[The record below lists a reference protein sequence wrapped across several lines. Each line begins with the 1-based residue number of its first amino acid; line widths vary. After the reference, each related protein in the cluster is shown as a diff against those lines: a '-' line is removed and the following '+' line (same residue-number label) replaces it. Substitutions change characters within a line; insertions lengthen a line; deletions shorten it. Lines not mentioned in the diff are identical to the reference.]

1 MKNIVSLLLLLLPF
15 TLFAQTEKN
24 YLVGAVPVVD
34 GKVTFT
40 TEINV
45 ATLSQ
50 EQIHETLLTWANN
63 RYKPTGKH
71 NARILYSN
79 QEEGTIAIAGDE
91 YLVFTSNALSLDR
104 ARTYYQMLLT
114 SEKGKCKIS
123 ISRIRYHYDEARD
136 GGIKYIAEDWI
147 TDEVALNKNK
157 TKIYPIMG
165 KFRRKTIDMKDDIIK
180 DIQATLGNKMID
192 LGVSTSPAV
201 PKPQIVAEVQPTTVQ
216 APAPTNNQTVTAST
230 NEEDIIKQ
238 AVRMTIMAGND
249 EQFEISKECWGGYG
263 DLFGKKVTFCIIDTQ
278 KTMGNM
284 LMSQSDNYK
293 ISFYLTNTNEP
304 SLVINCKK
312 LMQQTI
318 QGEEAQKMSPNCQK
332 EKSYNMYVGEIVK

>member
-1 MKNIVSLLLLLLPF
+1 MKNIVTLLLLILPL
-15 TLFAQTEKN
+15 TLFAQTDKK
-24 YLVGAVPVVD
+24 YLEGAVPVVD
-34 GKVTFT
+34 GKVTFS

-45 ATLSQ
+45 ATLTQ
-50 EQIHETLLTWANN
+50 EQIHETLLEWANN

-71 NARILYSN
+71 SARVLYN
-79 QEEGTIAIAGDE
+79 KKEDGTIVIAGDE
-91 YLVFTSNALSLDR
+91 YIVFTSTSLSLDR

-114 SEKGKCKIS
+114 SEKGKCTIK

-136 GGIKYIAEDWI
+136 GGVKYVAEDWI
-147 TDEVALNKNK
+147 TDEVALNKTK

-165 KFRRKTIDMKDDIIK
+165 KFRRKTIDLKDDITK
-180 DIQATLGNKMID
+180 DIQATLGNKMIA
-192 LGVSTSPAV
+192 LGVAPNPVTPT
-201 PKPQIVAEVQPTTVQ
+201 PQVVAEVKPAMTQ
-216 APAPTNNQTVTAST
+216 APVQTNNQELTVPT

-249 EQFEISKECWGGYG
+249 EQFEINKECWGGYG
-263 DLFGKKVTFCIIDTQ
+263 ELFGKKVTFCIIDTQ

-284 LMSQSDNYK
+284 LMSQSENYK
-293 ISFYLTNTNEP
+293 ISFYLANNNEP
-304 SLVINCKK
+304 ALVIDCKK